1 MVIFTLLGKPYYFR
15 KIMETITIKRMH
27 DERIKSG
34 HLWVFSNELVDVPK
48 TIPPGSIVRVKNS
61 RGDDFGQAFF
71 NANSLIAARILQW
84 KDSSPISVN
93 FFVERF
99 QLALQRRKKLL
110 GNEECFRLAFGESDL
125 LPGLVVD
132 IYGEYASVQTLSFG
146 MDVLLNDIIYAL
158 KTVFPNLK
166 GIVEKNKS
174 SLRDLEGLQPREGVI
189 WGEVPDEILVKEND
203 FIYSVQLIDG
213 QKTGLFLDQKLN
225 RRAVEQL
232 SEGLRVLD
240 CFTNQGGFA
249 MHASRGGAKYTLGV
263 DSSKK
268 AIERCNE
275 NAKVNNCNNI
285 EFRVEEVFA
294 FLDKQLETNQ
304 KWDMIILDPPSFT
317 KSKKNVPEARRG
329 YERIN
334 RVALCL
340 VESGGY
346 LVTASCSHHIFE
358 DVFLEIITQSA
369 EKEGRQLQ
377 LVHRGMQSPD
387 HPILL
392 SMPQT
397 KYLKFYIFQV
407 L

>member
-1 MVIFTLLGKPYYFR
+1 MDTL
-15 KIMETITIKRMH
+15 TIKRMH
-27 DERIKSG
+27 DERIKNG
-34 HLWVFSNELVDVPK
+34 HLWIFSNELVDIPK
-48 TIPPGSIVRVKNS
+48 TIAPGSIVRVKNS
-61 RGDDFGQAFF
+61 RGDDFGQALF
-71 NANSLIAARILQW
+71 NPNSLITARLLLYKEQT
-84 KDSSPISVN
+84 PISVA
-93 FFVERF
+93 FFVERL
-99 QLALQRRKKLL
+99 QKALLRRKKLL
-110 GNEECFRLAFGESDL
+110 GSEECYRLAFGESDL

-132 IYGEYASVQTLSFG
+132 IYGKYASVQTLSFG
-146 MDVLLNDIIYAL
+146 MDLLLPDIISAL
-158 KTVFPNLK
+158 TTVFPALK

-174 SLRDLEGLQPREGVI
+174 SLRDLEGLEPREGVI
-189 WGEVPDEILVKEND
+189 WGNVPDEIIVKENN
-203 FIYSVQLIDG
+203 FVYSVQLIEG
-213 QKTGLFLDQKLN
+213 QKTGLYLDQKLN
-225 RRAVEQL
+225 RRVVEQL
-232 SEGLRVLD
+232 SSGLRVLD

-249 MHASRGGAKYTLGV
+249 LHASRGGATYSLGV

-268 AIERCNE
+268 AIERCLE
-275 NAKVNNCNNI
+275 NARTNNSTNI
-285 EFRVEEVFA
+285 EFQVQEVFA

-340 VESGGY
+340 IEPGGY

-358 DVFLEIITQSA
+358 DVFLEIITQAA

>member
-1 MVIFTLLGKPYYFR
+1 MDTL
-15 KIMETITIKRMH
+15 TIKRMH
-27 DERIKSG
+27 DERIKNG
-34 HLWVFSNELVDVPK
+34 HLWIFSNELVDIPK
-48 TIPPGSIVRVKNS
+48 TIAPGSIVRVKNS
-61 RGDDFGQAFF
+61 RGDDFGQALF
-71 NANSLIAARILQW
+71 NPNSLITARLLLYKEQT
-84 KDSSPISVN
+84 PISVA
-93 FFVERF
+93 FFVERL
-99 QLALQRRKKLL
+99 QKALLRRKKLL
-110 GNEECFRLAFGESDL
+110 GSEECYRLAFGESDL

-132 IYGEYASVQTLSFG
+132 IYGKYASVQTLSFG
-146 MDVLLNDIIYAL
+146 MDLLLPDVISAL
-158 KTVFPNLK
+158 TTVFPALK

-174 SLRDLEGLQPREGVI
+174 SLRDLEGLEPREGVI
-189 WGEVPDEILVKEND
+189 WGNVPDEIIVKENN
-203 FIYSVQLIDG
+203 FVYSVQLIEG
-213 QKTGLFLDQKLN
+213 QKTGLYLDQKLN
-225 RRAVEQL
+225 RRVVEQL
-232 SEGLRVLD
+232 SSGLRVLD

-249 MHASRGGAKYTLGV
+249 LHASRGGATYSLGV

-268 AIERCNE
+268 AIERCLE
-275 NAKVNNCNNI
+275 NARTNNSTNI
-285 EFRVEEVFA
+285 EFQVQEVFA

-340 VESGGY
+340 IEPGGY

-358 DVFLEIITQSA
+358 DVFLEIITQAA